1 MKTNRASGQVSI
13 DDGHLKMQ
21 TPVVEI
27 KSKKKPSNKPPK
39 ESNKTNNKPIVVE
52 EKPETANPS

>member
-1 MKTNRASGQVSI
+1 
-13 DDGHLKMQ
+13 MQ